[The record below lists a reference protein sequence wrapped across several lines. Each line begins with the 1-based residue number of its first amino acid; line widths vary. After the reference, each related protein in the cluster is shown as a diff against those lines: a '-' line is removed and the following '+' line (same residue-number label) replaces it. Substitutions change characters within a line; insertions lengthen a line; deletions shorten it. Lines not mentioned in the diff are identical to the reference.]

1 MCMNYDMFSNCC
13 CVAKI
18 RTYVPVDKQGAW
30 ILDFGIGWFMMTSS
44 LESLDL
50 TPMDGSSLTDV

>member
-1 MCMNYDMFSNCC
+1 MNYDLFSNCW
-13 CVAKI
+13 
-18 RTYVPVDKQGAW
+18 YVPVDKQGAW